1 MDEFPAKVSTET
13 SSQPTQSNSG
23 FRGFSVGPV
32 KMDVLFIRTIPGIL
46 MIVEI
51 VLGLLV
57 WALIAGSTILKH
69 AFGWVMFVS
78 VTLWV
83 ITTFLFVVYLLSVPE
98 KIQFVPWPIAM
109 LIFNVIATVLYITA
123 FITNAASV
131 PANSAPDY
139 NNLAASAVIEHRWFC
154 CAVLCEIDFKNKS
167 SSVPKL
173 TASPLFAPTVLCM
186 SGYDRLLCK
195 LLLQLHCVP
204 RTGQQ
209 RSNKPS
215 DRKPPSIA
223 KYSTLHKQQGAL
235 THVYILTNLSM
246 FFEVKPSLVLSAFRL
261 QNVKGGCH
269 LL

>member
-57 WALIAGSTILKH
+57 WALIAGTTYVNH

-83 ITTFLFVVYLLSVPE
+83 ITTSLFVVYLLSVPA

-131 PANSAPDY
+131 PTNWAPYY
-139 NNLAASAVIEHRWFC
+139 NNLAASAFFACLVMIAY
-154 CAVLCEIDFKNKS
+154 CAS
-167 SSVPKL
+167 S
-173 TASPLFAPTVLCM
+173 
-186 SGYDRLLCK
+186 
-195 LLLQLHCVP
+195 
-204 RTGQQ
+204 
-209 RSNKPS
+209 
-215 DRKPPSIA
+215 
-223 KYSTLHKQQGAL
+223 
-235 THVYILTNLSM
+235 
-246 FFEVKPSLVLSAFRL
+246 FFSFTAFRGQGSNAATNQATGSL
-261 QNVKGGCH
+261 PA
-269 LL
+269 